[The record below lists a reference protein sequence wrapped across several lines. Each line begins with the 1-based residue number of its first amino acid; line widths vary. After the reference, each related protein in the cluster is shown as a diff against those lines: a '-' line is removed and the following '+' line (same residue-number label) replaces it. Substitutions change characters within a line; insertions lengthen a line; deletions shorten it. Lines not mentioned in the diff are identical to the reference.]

1 MKTQEILSIVALG
14 LLGVC
19 LLCGLAK
26 MAMKGPKAKQTC
38 NHACSL
44 SFFAAVVLLGV
55 SQLITEE
62 GYGTCRAF
70 KLDKD
75 QGVDLNDCLDAAH
88 GGKGNGENCFVQ
100 NDGKLP
106 CGPWTWSLIGESK
119 LGLCQSVPSLCT
131 PINPGCSTK
140 DAASCDDSSACSWDD
155 INNKCDPIPCSD
167 DSNCSPGLQC
177 FNNENDKV
185 CNPSGQSE
193 HDPFQCYLNKIAF
206 THNPC
211 N

>member
-62 GYGTCRAF
+62 GFGTCRAF

-75 QGVDLNDCLDAAH
+75 PKTGIDLKDCLVAAQ

-100 NDGKLP
+100 NDDSRSTCGGKGNYGLV
-106 CGPWTWSLIGESK
+106 GESRV
-119 LGLCQSVPSLCT
+119 GLCQSAPSLCT
-131 PINPGCSTK
+131 PTGSLGQE
-140 DAASCDDSSACSWDD
+140 
-155 INNKCDPIPCSD
+155 CSD
-167 DSNCSPGLQC
+167 DSNCPEGHQC
-177 FNNENDKV
+177 FDDDGKV
-185 CNPSGQSE
+185 CDPDKKDIDDYQCHLGQKVRST
-193 HDPFQCYLNKIAF
+193 QC
-206 THNPC
+206 
-211 N
+211 